1 MSKTEQK
8 AEMTKEEFVDIIY
21 DTMNPILRA
30 DKKDEKAGIMSD
42 LRSVIRGELIREAD
56 ELKKQNPC
64 PESVFIPIEAETL
77 RKVIKYLKQGG
88 YSPDALF
95 GHWGRTVW
103 NNCVE
108 RLKENNNQ

>member
-56 ELKKQNPC
+56 ELKKQNPY

>member
-1 MSKTEQK
+1 MKTEQK
-8 AEMTKEEFVDIIY
+8 TEMTKEEFAKKWGKIPNTLEKRAYVDETEY
-21 DTMNPILRA
+21 CLFN
-30 DKKDEKAGIMSD
+30 

-56 ELKKQNPC
+56 ELKKQNPY
-64 PESVFIPIEAETL
+64 PESVFIPVSDETL
-77 RKVIKYLKQGG
+77 KKVADYLKRGG

-108 RLKENNNQ
+108 RLKKKNNQ